1 MTAMCNPCHPG
12 EIIRESV
19 EASGWTVTETAA
31 KLGVGRQA
39 LSRLLNGRGGVSP
52 ALALALEQIGWS
64 NADYWM
70 RMQAGDDLA
79 QVRRRRSVA

>member
-1 MTAMCNPCHPG
+1 MFNPCHPG

-31 KLGVGRQA
+31 RMGVGRHA
-39 LSRLLNGRGGVSP
+39 LSRLLNGRCGVSP
-52 ALALALEQIGWS
+52 PMALALEKIGWS

-70 RMQAGDDLA
+70 RMQAGYDLA
-79 QVRRRRSVA
+79 QERRRRSAA

>member
-39 LSRLLNGRGGVSP
+39 LSRRLNGRGGVSP
-52 ALALALEQIGWS
+52 AMALALEKAGWS
-64 NADYWM
+64 SADYWM
-70 RMQAGDDLA
+70 RMQAGHDLA
-79 QVRRRRSVA
+79 QERRRRSAA

>member
-52 ALALALEQIGWS
+52 TLALALEQIGWS
-64 NADYWM
+64 YADYWM
-70 RMQAGDDLA
+70 RMQSGYDLA